1 MNRRALFQHG
11 LTLIALT
18 SALTSWGQFSGV
30 RSQYAMTSLLDN
42 PAAAGNSPC
51 LDMRI
56 GVRSQWVGFDGAPL
70 NQFATVSGRMGS
82 EEGVI
87 QGFGAY
93 VLTDAIGPWSNTR
106 LNVAYSARVRLS
118 SGSRLSAGLG
128 LGMAQYKLDK
138 VSLKLP
144 ETGSAADPA
153 LLGSNETQ
161 LVFPTLDM
169 GFWYEDRKTFA
180 SFSILNL
187 TKTPLNNI
195 ASGTSPASVF
205 IVSGGRYVPLDERF
219 AFKPAAQL
227 RKTSGAPASMDFRG
241 SFSMNKTLALG
252 LGYRTRSAL
261 IATLNVKLL
270 ESLSVGYAYDF
281 GVSSLNPAARHS
293 HEIVLSISAC
303 DKNDP
308 FFGSLGRCPAYE

>member
-1 MNRRALFQHG
+1 MRRQLFIACLTWFALASSV
-11 LTLIALT
+11 TV
-18 SALTSWGQFSGV
+18 WGQFSGV

-70 NQFATVSGRMGS
+70 NQFASVSGRLGS
-82 EEGVI
+82 EDGVI

-106 LNVAYSARVRLS
+106 LSMAYSARVRLS

-128 LGMAQYKLDK
+128 LGVAQYKLDK
-138 VSLKLP
+138 VSLSLP
-144 ETGSAADPA
+144 ETGSAGDPA
-153 LLGSNETQ
+153 LVGSNETQ
-161 LVFPTLDM
+161 LVFPTLDV

-180 SFSILNL
+180 SFSVLNL
-187 TKTPLNNI
+187 TKTPLNKI

-219 AFKPAAQL
+219 AFKPAMQL
-227 RKTSGAPASMDFRG
+227 RKAAGVPASVDFRG
-241 SFSMNKTLALG
+241 SFSMNKKVALG

-261 IATLNVKLL
+261 IATMNVKLL

-293 HEIVLSISAC
+293 HEIVLTISAC

>member
-1 MNRRALFQHG
+1 MRRQRFIGCLIWLALVSSVP
-11 LTLIALT
+11 A
-18 SALTSWGQFSGV
+18 WGQFSGV

-70 NQFATVSGRMGS
+70 NQFASVSGRMGS
-82 EEGVI
+82 DEGVV

-138 VSLKLP
+138 VSLNLP

-180 SFSILNL
+180 SISVLNL

-219 AFKPAAQL
+219 AFKPAMQL
-227 RKTSGAPASMDFRG
+227 RKAAGAPASVDFRG
-241 SFSMNKTLALG
+241 SFSMNKKVALG

-261 IATLNVKLL
+261 IATTNVKLL

>member
-1 MNRRALFQHG
+1 MKRQLFIACLTWLAL
-11 LTLIALT
+11 A
-18 SALTSWGQFSGV
+18 SSVPAWGQFSGV

-70 NQFATVSGRMGS
+70 NQFASVSGRMGS
-82 EEGVI
+82 EDGVI

-106 LNVAYSARVRLS
+106 LSMAYSARVRLS

-128 LGMAQYKLDK
+128 LGVAQYKLDK
-138 VSLKLP
+138 VSLSLP
-144 ETGSAADPA
+144 ETGSAGDPA
-153 LLGSNETQ
+153 LGSNETQ
-161 LVFPTLDM
+161 LVFPTLDV

-180 SFSILNL
+180 SFSVLNL

-219 AFKPAAQL
+219 AFKPAMQL
-227 RKTSGAPASMDFRG
+227 RKAAGAPASVDFRG
-241 SFSMNKTLALG
+241 SFSMNKKLAMG

-261 IATLNVKLL
+261 IATMNVKLL

>member
-1 MNRRALFQHG
+1 MKRQLFIACLTWLAL
-11 LTLIALT
+11 A
-18 SALTSWGQFSGV
+18 SSVPAWGQFSGV

-70 NQFATVSGRMGS
+70 NQFASVSGRMGS
-82 EEGVI
+82 DDGVI

-106 LNVAYSARVRLS
+106 LSMAYSARVRLS

-128 LGMAQYKLDK
+128 LGVAQYKLDK
-138 VSLKLP
+138 VSLSLP
-144 ETGSAADPA
+144 ETGSAGDPA
-153 LLGSNETQ
+153 LVGSNETQ
-161 LVFPTLDM
+161 LVFPTLDV

-180 SFSILNL
+180 SFSALNL
-187 TKTPLNNI
+187 TKTPLNEI

-219 AFKPAAQL
+219 AFKPAMQL
-227 RKTSGAPASMDFRG
+227 RKAAGAPASVDFRG
-241 SFSMNKTLALG
+241 SFSMNKKLALG
-252 LGYRTRSAL
+252 LGYRTRAAL
-261 IATLNVKLL
+261 IATMNVQLL

>member
-1 MNRRALFQHG
+1 MKRQLFIACLTWLAL
-11 LTLIALT
+11 A
-18 SALTSWGQFSGV
+18 SSVPAWGQFSGV

-70 NQFATVSGRMGS
+70 NQFASVSGRMGS
-82 EEGVI
+82 EDGVI

-106 LNVAYSARVRLS
+106 LSMAYSARVRLS

-128 LGMAQYKLDK
+128 LGVAQYKLDK
-138 VSLKLP
+138 VSLSLP
-144 ETGSAADPA
+144 ETGSAGDPA
-153 LLGSNETQ
+153 LGSNETQ
-161 LVFPTLDM
+161 LVFPTLDV

-180 SFSILNL
+180 SFSVLNL

-205 IVSGGRYVPLDERF
+205 IVSRGR
-219 AFKPAAQL
+219 
-227 RKTSGAPASMDFRG
+227 
-241 SFSMNKTLALG
+241 
-252 LGYRTRSAL
+252 
-261 IATLNVKLL
+261 
-270 ESLSVGYAYDF
+270 
-281 GVSSLNPAARHS
+281 
-293 HEIVLSISAC
+293 
-303 DKNDP
+303 
-308 FFGSLGRCPAYE
+308 

>member
-1 MNRRALFQHG
+1 
-11 LTLIALT
+11 
-18 SALTSWGQFSGV
+18 
-30 RSQYAMTSLLDN
+30 
-42 PAAAGNSPC
+42 
-51 LDMRI
+51 MRI

-70 NQFATVSGRMGS
+70 NQFASVSGRVGS

-128 LGMAQYKLDK
+128 LGVAQYKLDK
-138 VSLKLP
+138 VSLNLP

-180 SFSILNL
+180 SFSALNL

-219 AFKPAAQL
+219 AFKPAMQL
-227 RKTSGAPASMDFRG
+227 RKAAGAPASVDFRG
-241 SFSMNKTLALG
+241 SFSMNKKVGLG

-261 IATLNVKLL
+261 IATMNFKLL

-293 HEIVLSISAC
+293 HEIVLTISAC

>member
-1 MNRRALFQHG
+1 MKRSFLLPGCLTGFAL
-11 LTLIALT
+11 AL
-18 SALTSWGQFSGV
+18 ALTSWGQFTGV

-56 GVRSQWVGFDGAPL
+56 GLRSQWVGFDGAPL
-70 NQFATVSGRMGS
+70 NQFATVSGRVGS

-93 VLTDAIGPWSNTR
+93 LLTDAIGPWSNMR
-106 LNVAYSARVRLS
+106 LNLAYSARVRLS

-138 VSLKLP
+138 VSLNLP
-144 ETGSAADPA
+144 ETGTAADPA
-153 LLGSNETQ
+153 LVGANESQ
-161 LVFPTLDM
+161 LVFPTLDV
-169 GFWYEDRKTFA
+169 GLWYENRKTFA
-180 SFSILNL
+180 SFSVLNL

-195 ASGTSPASVF
+195 AFGTAPARVL
-205 IVSGGRYVPLDERF
+205 ILSGGRYVPLDERF
-219 AFKPAAQL
+219 AFKPAMQL
-227 RKTSGAPASMDFRG
+227 RKTGGAPASVDFRG
-241 SFSMNKTLALG
+241 SFSMNKKVALG

-261 IATLNVKLL
+261 IATMNLKLL

-308 FFGSLGRCPAYE
+308 FFGSLGRCPAYD